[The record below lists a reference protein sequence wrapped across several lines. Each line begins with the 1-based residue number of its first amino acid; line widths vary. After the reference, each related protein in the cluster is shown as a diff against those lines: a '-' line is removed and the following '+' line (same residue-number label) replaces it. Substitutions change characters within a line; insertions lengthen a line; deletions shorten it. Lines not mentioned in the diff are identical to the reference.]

1 MSWGFGWT
9 AGPAILSP
17 TARSSSAD
25 IGVPCFSKLS
35 CRTDGQS
42 LPLPPTFSASSGT
55 LTLAGCEFILY
66 MDHLEPLTESNN
78 NQQRAPGIAK
88 LDLLGFLFFPSL
100 KDPLIGQNQFQT
112 ASVPRARLSR
122 HCLSPA
128 SQCEPNG
135 LPGANGEA
143 GCSPSQTPHFVQ
155 VIIAAGG
162 HYSEGSLL
170 PWL

>member
-1 MSWGFGWT
+1 MGVWLDCR
-9 AGPAILSP
+9 PCHP
-17 TARSSSAD
+17 QPKARSSGAD

-42 LPLPPTFSASSGT
+42 LPLPPAFSASSGT
-55 LTLAGCEFILY
+55 LTVAGCEFILY

-112 ASVPRARLSR
+112 ASV
-122 HCLSPA
+122 H
-128 SQCEPNG
+128 G
-135 LPGANGEA
+135 PG
-143 GCSPSQTPHFVQ
+143 
-155 VIIAAGG
+155 
-162 HYSEGSLL
+162 
-170 PWL
+170 